1 MLGQYGKG
9 TIRGKEVP
17 AYRDETWRFR
27 DSSTPTYAALRV
39 MIDNWRWKGVPF
51 YLRSG
56 KRWRGAGLKSPF
68 FFKPVPHLMFSRLM
82 HDASSRTR

>member
-1 MLGQYGKG
+1 
-9 TIRGKEVP
+9 
-17 AYRDETWRFR
+17 
-27 DSSTPTYAALRV
+27 